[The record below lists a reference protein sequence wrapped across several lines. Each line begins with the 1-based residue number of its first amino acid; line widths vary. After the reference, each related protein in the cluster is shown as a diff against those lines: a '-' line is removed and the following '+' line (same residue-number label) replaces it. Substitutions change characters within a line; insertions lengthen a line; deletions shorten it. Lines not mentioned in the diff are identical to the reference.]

1 MSRTKEIIGEARIE
15 NLALNIRK
23 QRRWLRMTQAEL
35 GKQIGVA
42 QQRIAMFEKGDAI
55 PDIFQMEDIASVLD
69 TTIEMLLKK
78 QEGYEIMS
86 IDTDRERLLQKRP
99 LEGIRSDWKATSM
112 ITVYRWDPE
121 NVRQD
126 YFILA
131 GLIPPD
137 MVREILDEK
146 RHISRVIENVWPEP
160 MAYCPS
166 GESEVR
172 YFRWGVEEDMY
183 GSEPLI
189 IRRRFGGMREKN
201 IEISEEFRLFHNLH
215 QNRKTD
221 TYIKID
227 DVGNEETVA
236 IVKPDEVQIRLR
248 EIRQFLAVKEMYL
261 SILFEFNEYSRYSLE
276 ELGLDEVRRGEP
288 ERDGLICWVYDCL
301 NTPEREFPSDS
312 RLRGRRLIAPLPKSK
327 SGLGDFADGPEQY
340 VEFIVD
346 VDDNG
351 DKIYH
356 TCDPDK
362 LRDIS
367 GENPDAPSGI
377 LPVHFRKQVLD
388 KYYNEP
394 SKYTVDDS
402 MLRCA
407 SLWNMQIDNHVRDK
421 VCVVLK
427 ELGIHLPYE
436 EQLHWLVH
444 NIPPEGGVSDTFF
457 RRMVHGEWAN
467 SDQPDI
473 LFKQK
478 YEQLQRVCDECLDW
492 QLLEQPGPGDED
504 RLRSLRIP
512 TTNEKSHF
520 KDLVLDLAVL
530 LIELLNQESL
540 KNLIPSGERNK
551 AKDGKNKVEIN
562 RLEYVLNSRGITD
575 FEKHICFLQHL
586 WDLRNT
592 DSKAHIENPDDDR
605 CKSAAKFFDLENL
618 NHQEG
623 FAKILE
629 EAVDFLD
636 FLISVVRS
644 GELSNKSEVIYPKPL
659 TPEPPEDTTHT
670 PRTIAE
676 RYVAGTTEAN
686 RDEVARKV
694 VELRINATGSKPLA
708 WRKIRERLGI
718 HNDHFHKVIRLSEG
732 YRKAVI
738 DRIKSL
744 RAQDGGWE
752 YSGNLERLTGIELT
766 EEELS

>member
-78 QEGYEIMS
+78 QEGYQIMS

-99 LEGIRSDWKATSM
+99 LEWIRSDWKATSM
-112 ITVYRWDPE
+112 ITVYRWNPE

-126 YFILA
+126 YFILS
-131 GLIPPD
+131 GLIPPN

-146 RHISRVIENVWPEP
+146 RHISRVIENVSPEP
-160 MAYCPS
+160 MAYSPS

-172 YFRWGVEEDMY
+172 YFRWGVDEDMY

-189 IRRRFGGMREKN
+189 IKRRFGGMRENN

-215 QNRKTD
+215 HDRKTD

-227 DVGNEETVA
+227 DAGNEETVA
-236 IVKPDEVQIRLR
+236 IVKPGEVQIRLK

-261 SILFEFNEYSRYSLE
+261 SILFEFNEYSKYSLG

-288 ERDGLICWVYDCL
+288 ERDGLICWVYDRL
-301 NTPEREFPSDS
+301 NTPEREFLSDS
-312 RLRGRRLIAPLPKSK
+312 RLRGRRLIAPLPKFK
-327 SGLGDFADGPEQY
+327 SGLGDFVDDPEQY
-340 VEFIVD
+340 AEFIVD

-356 TCDPDK
+356 TCDPNK

-367 GENPDAPSGI
+367 DENLDACHKL

-407 SLWNMQIDNHVRDK
+407 SLWSMQIDNHARDK
-421 VCVVLK
+421 VCVVLE

-436 EQLHWLVH
+436 EQLHWLAH
-444 NIPPEGGVSDTFF
+444 NIPPEGGVSDTYF

-478 YEQLQRVCDECLDW
+478 YEQLQRACDECLGW
-492 QLLEQPGPGDED
+492 QLLKPSEPGDQD
-504 RLRSLRIP
+504 RLRSLRVP
-512 TTNEKSHF
+512 TVNEKSHF
-520 KDLVLDLAVL
+520 KDLVLDIAVL
-530 LIELLNQESL
+530 LIEQLNQESL

-551 AKDGKNKVEIN
+551 AKGGDNKVEIN
-562 RLEYVLNSRGITD
+562 RLEYVLNSRGVTN
-575 FEKHICFLQHL
+575 FEKHIRFLQHL
-586 WDLRNT
+586 CDLRNT
-592 DSKAHIENPDDDR
+592 NSKAHIERPDDHR
-605 CKSAAKFFDLENL
+605 YKSAAKFFDLENL
-618 NHQEG
+618 NYQEG
-623 FAKILE
+623 LAKILE
-629 EAVDFLD
+629 EAVQFLD

-644 GELSNKSEVIYPKPL
+644 GELSNKSEDIYPKPL

-670 PRTIAE
+670 PRTIVE
-676 RYVAGTTEAN
+676 RYVAGTTEAD

-694 VELRINATGSKPLA
+694 VELRINATGSRPLA
-708 WRKIRERLGI
+708 WRKIREELGLRR
-718 HNDHFHKVIRLSEG
+718 DEFHKVIRLSKG

-744 RAQDGGWE
+744 RDQEGGWE
-752 YSGNLERLTGIELT
+752 YSGKLEVLTGIELT

>member
-1 MSRTKEIIGEARIE
+1 MPRTKEIIGEARIE
-15 NLALNIRK
+15 YLASNIRE
-23 QRRWLRMTQAEL
+23 RRRSLRMTQAEL

-69 TTIEMLLKK
+69 TTIEILLTK

-86 IDTDRERLLQKRP
+86 IDTDRERLLQKRN
-99 LEGIRSDWKATSM
+99 LEWIRSAWKATSM

-121 NVRQD
+121 NVRKD

-131 GLIPPD
+131 GLIPPN

-160 MAYCPS
+160 MAYSTS
-166 GESEVR
+166 GESKIE
-172 YFRWGVEEDMY
+172 YFRWGVDEDMY
-183 GSEPLI
+183 GSEPLVI
-189 IRRRFGGMREKN
+189 KRRFSDIKEN
-201 IEISEEFRLFHNLH
+201 YIEISEEFRLFHNLH
-215 QNRKTD
+215 HDRETD

-227 DVGNEETVA
+227 DAGNEETVA
-236 IVKPDEVQIRLR
+236 IVKPDEVQIRLK

-276 ELGLDEVRRGEP
+276 DLGLDEVRRDEP
-288 ERDGLICWVYDCL
+288 KRDGLICWVYDCL

-312 RLRGRRLIAPLPKSK
+312 RLRGRRLIAPFPKSK

-340 VEFIVD
+340 AEFIVD

-351 DKIYH
+351 DQIYH

-367 GENPDAPSGI
+367 GENPDAPQDN
-377 LPVHFRKQVLD
+377 LPVHFRRQVLD

-394 SKYTVDDS
+394 SKYTVEDS

-407 SLWNMQIDNHVRDK
+407 SLWSMEIDNHAPDK

-436 EQLHWLVH
+436 EQLHWLAH

-457 RRMVHGEWAN
+457 RRMVRGEWAN

-492 QLLEQPGPGDED
+492 QLLERPGPGDED
-504 RLRSLRIP
+504 RLRSLRVP

-551 AKDGKNKVEIN
+551 AKVGKNKVEIN
-562 RLEYVLNSRGITD
+562 RLEYVLNSRGVTN
-575 FEKHICFLQHL
+575 FEKHIRFLQHL
-586 WDLRNT
+586 WDLRNIN
-592 DSKAHIENPDDDR
+592 SKAHIENPNDDR
-605 CKSAAKFFDLENL
+605 YKSTTKFFDLENL
-618 NHQEG
+618 NYQEA

-629 EAVDFLD
+629 EAVQFLD
-636 FLISVVRS
+636 FLISIVQS
-644 GELSNKSEVIYPKPL
+644 GKLGDKNG
-659 TPEPPEDTTHT
+659 
-670 PRTIAE
+670 
-676 RYVAGTTEAN
+676 GT
-686 RDEVARKV
+686 
-694 VELRINATGSKPLA
+694 S
-708 WRKIRERLGI
+708 
-718 HNDHFHKVIRLSEG
+718 
-732 YRKAVI
+732 
-738 DRIKSL
+738 
-744 RAQDGGWE
+744 
-752 YSGNLERLTGIELT
+752 
-766 EEELS
+766 

>member
-1 MSRTKEIIGEARIE
+1 MPRTKKIIGEARIE
-15 NLALNIRK
+15 DLASNIKKR
-23 QRRWLRMTQAEL
+23 RRWLRMTQAEL

-42 QQRIAMFEKGDAI
+42 QQRIAMFENGNAI
-55 PDIFQMEDIASVLD
+55 PDIFQIEDIASVLD

-99 LEGIRSDWKATSM
+99 LEWIRSDWKATSM

-121 NVRQD
+121 NVRKD

-131 GLIPPD
+131 GLIPPN
-137 MVREILDEK
+137 MVREILEEK
-146 RHISRVIENVWPEP
+146 RHISSVIENVWPEP

-166 GESEVR
+166 VESEVR
-172 YFRWGVEEDMY
+172 YFRWGVDEDMY

-189 IRRRFGGMREKN
+189 ISRRFGGMREKN

-215 QNRKTD
+215 HDRKTD

-236 IVKPDEVQIRLR
+236 IVKPDEVQIRLK

-276 ELGLDEVRRGEP
+276 ELGLNEVRRGEP

-312 RLRGRRLIAPLPKSK
+312 RLRGRRLIAPFRKSK
-327 SGLGDFADGPEQY
+327 SGLGDFADVPEQY
-340 VEFIVD
+340 AEFIVD

-362 LRDIS
+362 LRDVS
-367 GENPDAPSGI
+367 GENPDAPHKL

-394 SKYTVDDS
+394 SKYTVEDS

-407 SLWNMQIDNHVRDK
+407 SLWSMQIDNHAPDK
-421 VCVVLK
+421 VCVVLE

-436 EQLHWLVH
+436 EQLHWLAH
-444 NIPPEGGVSDTFF
+444 NIPPEGGVSDTYF

-478 YEQLQRVCDECLDW
+478 YEQLQRVCDKCLDW
-492 QLLEQPGPGDED
+492 QLLKRPGPGDED
-504 RLRSLRIP
+504 RLRGLRIP
-512 TTNEKSHF
+512 NEKSHF

-540 KNLIPSGERNK
+540 KNFIPSGERNK
-551 AKDGKNKVEIN
+551 AKGGKNKVEIN
-562 RLEYVLNSRGITD
+562 RLEYVLNSRGVTD
-575 FEKHICFLQHL
+575 FEKHIRFLQHL

-592 DSKAHIENPDDDR
+592 YSKAHIEKQDDDR

-629 EAVDFLD
+629 EAVQFLD
-636 FLISVVRS
+636 FLISIVQS
-644 GELSNKSEVIYPKPL
+644 GKLGDKNG
-659 TPEPPEDTTHT
+659 
-670 PRTIAE
+670 
-676 RYVAGTTEAN
+676 GT
-686 RDEVARKV
+686 
-694 VELRINATGSKPLA
+694 S
-708 WRKIRERLGI
+708 
-718 HNDHFHKVIRLSEG
+718 
-732 YRKAVI
+732 
-738 DRIKSL
+738 
-744 RAQDGGWE
+744 
-752 YSGNLERLTGIELT
+752 
-766 EEELS
+766 

>member
-1 MSRTKEIIGEARIE
+1 MPRTKEIIGEARIE
-15 NLALNIRK
+15 DLASNIRK
-23 QRRWLRMTQAEL
+23 RRRWLRMTQAEL

-42 QQRIAMFEKGDAI
+42 QQRIAMFEKGNAI

-86 IDTDRERLLQKRP
+86 IDKDRERLLQKRP
-99 LEGIRSDWKATSM
+99 LEWIRSDWKATSM
-112 ITVYRWDPE
+112 ITVYRWNPE

-131 GLIPPD
+131 GLIPPN

-146 RHISRVIENVWPEP
+146 RHMSGVIENVWPEP

-166 GESEVR
+166 GESEVK
-172 YFRWGVEEDMY
+172 YFRWGVDEDMY

-189 IRRRFGGMREKN
+189 IGRRFGGMREKN

-215 QNRKTD
+215 HDRKTD

-227 DVGNEETVA
+227 DAGNEETVA
-236 IVKPDEVQIRLR
+236 IVKPDEVQIRLK

-288 ERDGLICWVYDCL
+288 ECDGLICWVYDRL

-340 VEFIVD
+340 AEFIVE

-356 TCDPDK
+356 TCDPNELNDFP
-362 LRDIS
+362 
-367 GENPDAPSGI
+367 GENVAWK
-377 LPVHFRKQVLD
+377 LTRVYFNKRVLD

-394 SKYTVDDS
+394 SKYTVEDS

-407 SLWNMQIDNHVRDK
+407 SLWSMQIDNHSPDK
-421 VCVVLK
+421 VCVFLG
-427 ELGIHLPYE
+427 EFGIHLPYE
-436 EQLHWLVH
+436 EQLHWLAN
-444 NIPPEGGVSDTFF
+444 NIPPEGGMSETFYK
-457 RRMVHGEWAN
+457 RMVEGEWAN

-492 QLLEQPGPGDED
+492 QLLERPGPGDED
-504 RLRSLRIP
+504 RLRGLRIP
-512 TTNEKSHF
+512 TANEKSHF

-530 LIELLNQESL
+530 LIELLNQERL
-540 KNLIPSGERNK
+540 KNLIPSGDRNK
-551 AKDGKNKVEIN
+551 AKYGKNKVEIN
-562 RLEYVLNSRGITD
+562 RLEYVLNSHEVTD
-575 FEKHICFLQHL
+575 FEKHIRFLQHL

-592 DSKAHIENPDDDR
+592 DSKAHIERPDDNR
-605 CKSAAKFFDLENL
+605 YKSAAKFFDLENL

-623 FAKILE
+623 SAKILE
-629 EAVDFLD
+629 EAVQILD
-636 FLISVVRS
+636 FFIFIVQS
-644 GELSNKSEVIYPKPL
+644 GKLGNKNG
-659 TPEPPEDTTHT
+659 
-670 PRTIAE
+670 
-676 RYVAGTTEAN
+676 GT
-686 RDEVARKV
+686 
-694 VELRINATGSKPLA
+694 S
-708 WRKIRERLGI
+708 
-718 HNDHFHKVIRLSEG
+718 
-732 YRKAVI
+732 
-738 DRIKSL
+738 
-744 RAQDGGWE
+744 
-752 YSGNLERLTGIELT
+752 
-766 EEELS
+766 